1 MSAFDAAWSILKAL
15 PEEQMVHSMA
25 DQWRVDPLTGG
36 TMHPAIQAYI
46 ARRGIERDEIDYPF
60 LKPALYNLGPPNVD
74 DSHPDGDFRY
84 HMRYNVAR
92 APDESSLDDW
102 PTRFTPGIREDDRS
116 RFWNTKEDEEQ
127 LERGSV
133 FGDEYESYDAE
144 ADEYYRPRHHG
155 DEGIID
161 LDESGTA
168 QRRKRGLYG
177 IGRTRPYY
185 PNYPDWIKQD

>member
-1 MSAFDAAWSILKAL
+1 MGAFDAAWSVLKAF

-46 ARRGIERDEIDYPF
+46 ARRGIERDEIDNPF
-60 LKPALYNLGPPNVD
+60 FYNDNWATKHAGL
-74 DSHPDGDFRY
+74 SHPDDDLRY

-92 APDESSLDDW
+92 APEDW
-102 PTRFTPGIREDDRS
+102 PTRFTPGIRENHGSLRHWHS
-116 RFWNTKEDEEQ
+116 KEDEEQ

-133 FGDEYESYDAE
+133 FGDEHDYYDAE